1 MADRGEH
8 IEEWLVVD
16 GRVVRGRA
24 RHQRDAGSTRDRR
37 AFRNQPAIS
46 RVQVIAHEHRGAVAP
61 ETFTNQLR
69 MTQRFSAITMHQRIH
84 NSAA

>member
-8 IEEWLVVD
+8 IEQRFVVG
-16 GRVVRGRA
+16 GRVVRRRA

-46 RVQVIAHEHRGAVAP
+46 RVEVIAHEHHGAVP